1 MPRGRTSMLIVC
13 GLVAGLALVPAV
25 ADDAMTGPPDVAS
38 MTVDEIIA
46 LRVQTMRS
54 NGRTLR
60 GANALSGAEAIA
72 AAEQVRNNAQTL
84 HLLFPEGSNTGDS
97 HALDLIWQDW
107 DSFVAIL
114 DSLEADASA
123 MIEAAEAGDPDAY
136 VAALRKVGMN
146 CGTCHDTY
154 RAEMQ

>member
-1 MPRGRTSMLIVC
+1 MPRGRTSMVIVC

-84 HLLFPEGSNTGDS
+84 HLLFPEGSNTGD
-97 HALDLIWQDW
+97 W